1 MKFTGIV
8 TKVGET
14 ITGTSAKGEWS
25 KTSVIIEERN
35 GGEYPDTVCLDVFNK
50 PKELEKLKVGEVVE
64 VEYNGKVNEYNGKYY
79 NSLNVWKVTVIG
91 ETKAQAQTETEKPTD
106 DLPF

>member
-25 KTSVIIEERN
+25 KTQVVIAELEP
-35 GGEYPDTVCLDVFNK
+35 GEDEVVLDIWGS
-50 PKELEKLKVGEVVE
+50 ELLEKLKVGEVVN
-64 VEYNGKVNEYNGKYY
+64 VEWLQKSREWNGKIFENRSNY
-79 NSLNVWKVTVIG
+79 KVTVIG
-91 ETKAQAQTETEKPTD
+91 ETKAPQTDTEKPTD